1 MSFAALVE
9 YPYIITAF

>member
-9 YPYIITAF
+9 LEL